1 MEEVATTVFVCGG
14 ACFGEWR
21 RERMLTITSA
31 LPEAINGTHII
42 DRDCVRA
49 VAFVPV
55 GCRVLGGENNVEEE
69 GQHVEVAV
77 EIVEWH
83 VISGIG
89 NVASVSMARSEVR

>member
-1 MEEVATTVFVCGG
+1 
-14 ACFGEWR
+14 
-21 RERMLTITSA
+21 MLTITSA

-42 DRDCVRA
+42 DRDCLRS
-49 VAFVPV
+49 VAFV

-69 GQHVEVAV
+69 GQSVEVGV

-83 VISGIG
+83 VISSIG